1 MVILRLALIALIS
14 TSLSGCLPVALGAG
28 AVTGI
33 AASKD
38 GGIGGEVDDARISAA
53 INDAWYRY
61 NVDMFRKLN
70 LTVEQGEVLI
80 TGVVQNPEH
89 RVEAVRLAWTVN
101 GVTKVIN
108 EIQVAGSEGIGGY
121 LKDTWIGTQLR
132 AKMTASAD
140 IHALSYSIEVVRG
153 VVYLMG
159 VARSQNELNDV
170 VDIARNIQYVQ
181 NVVSYVR
188 VEVQQ
193 APIIQG
199 AGGAQVTTA
208 PPGGSV
214 TSYPLTPSN
223 GNINAVPLPAK
234 PGVGMKPI
242 VDDGS
247 GF

>member
-1 MVILRLALIALIS
+1 M
-14 TSLSGCLPVALGAG
+14 
-28 AVTGI
+28 
-33 AASKD
+33 
-38 GGIGGEVDDARISAA
+38 
-53 INDAWYRY
+53 
-61 NVDMFRKLN
+61 N

-89 RVEAVRLAWTVN
+89 RVEAVRIAWTIQ

-108 EIQVAGSEGIGGY
+108 EIQVAGSEGVGGY

-132 AKMTASAD
+132 AKMTASPD

-170 VDIARNIQYVQ
+170 VDIARNIDYVQ

-188 VEVQQ
+188 VAVQQ
-193 APIIQG
+193 APNIQG
-199 AGGAQVTTA
+199 ASGAQITTS
-208 PPGGSV
+208 PPGNGV
-214 TSYPLTPSN
+214 TSYPLNQQNGITATPLAS
-223 GNINAVPLPAK
+223 GSEPAPK

-242 VDDGS
+242 VDNGS